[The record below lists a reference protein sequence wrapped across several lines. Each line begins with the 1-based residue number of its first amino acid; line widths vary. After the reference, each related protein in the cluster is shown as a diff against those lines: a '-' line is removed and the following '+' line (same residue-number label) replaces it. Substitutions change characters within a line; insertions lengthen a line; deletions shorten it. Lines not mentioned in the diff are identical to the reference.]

1 MNIRSDRRLRRTVLQ
16 GLALAA
22 LLGGSGYAGASEY
35 GCQVLLCLANPA
47 SNGGP
52 KGVSECVPPI
62 SQLYDDIDH
71 GRPFPTCDLADGN
84 DGSAHANLV
93 SDPYDPCPDPL
104 KAAANELYVVQGTK
118 KAGKSGLTFGSS
130 AYVLAGTPQ
139 QSGIA
144 GMRACV
150 GSMVGSYS
158 DGSYDVDQH
167 SVSVFDQVLWQR
179 AQNPRAIDVYIDN
192 TFQQRV
198 RW

>member
-1 MNIRSDRRLRRTVLQ
+1 M
-16 GLALAA
+16 AK
-22 LLGGSGYAGASEY
+22 
-35 GCQVLLCLANPA
+35 VLLCLANPA

-62 SQLYDDIDH
+62 TQLYDDLDH
-71 GRPFPTCDLADGN
+71 GRPFPSCDLADGN
-84 DGSAHANLV
+84 DGSAHANPV

-104 KAAANELYVVQGTK
+104 KPAATGLYVVEGQK
-118 KAGKSGLTFGSS
+118 KPGKSPVWSAGGSG
-130 AYVLAGTPQ
+130 YVLAGTPQ
-139 QSGIA
+139 ASGTS

-150 GSMVGSYS
+150 GSPVGSYTI
-158 DGSYDVDQH
+158 GSYMNDDLQTVN
-167 SVSVFDQVLWQR
+167 VFDRIQWQK